1 MVGTLKL
8 FDTARMAQAAP
19 RGFSLATDMA
29 DWLVRRGVPFA
40 RAHDIAGAA
49 VQHCEAAGIE
59 LSDLAADSLAQIAPE
74 LDAGVLD
81 VLTIE
86 VRWPLAMA
94 AAAPSRP
101 GCESSWPNSTTLPP
115 ASATGQ
121 PPAPPLVEVLAGLW
135 VFGGPCGAR

>member
-59 LSDLAADSLAQIAPE
+59 LSDPAADSPGADRPGTGCR
-74 LDAGVLD
+74 GVLD
-81 VLTIE
+81 VL
-86 VRWPLAMA
+86 
-94 AAAPSRP
+94 
-101 GCESSWPNSTTLPP
+101 
-115 ASATGQ
+115 
-121 PPAPPLVEVLAGLW
+121 
-135 VFGGPCGAR
+135 